1 MGQEP
6 NIEVDL
12 SDLPRQ
18 EPEPAAPAR
27 WKPSRPGEIGAPG
40 EVQWG
45 GAFGR
50 PGPDTGWAMKLVRLA
65 AFERGAHADEV
76 EKIVA
81 TVAGARAGR
90 FGRAPVPDDVEVAL
104 TLLGL
109 RPDGLPATVAELERH
124 RRRWIAV
131 AAHEKVKGK
140 AFLASIPE
148 ELLAATPQELRA
160 LPALQQ
166 ILQGR

>member
-1 MGQEP
+1 MGQQP
-6 NIEVDL
+6 NIEIEL

-50 PGPDTGWAMKLVRLA
+50 PGPDTGWALRLVRLA
-65 AFERGAHADEV
+65 AFERSAHADEV
-76 EKIVA
+76 QQIVA
-81 TVAGARAGR
+81 TVAAARAGH
-90 FGRAPVPDDVEVAL
+90 FGRAPVPEDVEVAL
-104 TLLGL
+104 TLFGL
-109 RPDGLPATVAELERH
+109 RPDGLSATGEELRRH
-124 RRRWIAV
+124 RQRWITA
-131 AAHEKVKGK
+131 AAHEKIKGK

-148 ELLAATPQELRA
+148 ELLTATPQELRA
-160 LPALQQ
+160 LPALDE
-166 ILQGR
+166 ILKGR